1 MEIQIS
7 KRAMRVI
14 VVISVLNAAMLVNTF
29 IAVQRVNDLHT
40 RVTTL
45 SRNVAKLVR
54 QINTSQPS
62 IHSIPVVTSHGGC
75 I

>member
-1 MEIQIS
+1 MEMQIS
-7 KRAMRVI
+7 KRAMRII

-29 IAVQRVNDLHT
+29 VAVQRVNELHT

-54 QINTSQPS
+54 QINTVQPALQS
-62 IHSIPVVTSHGGC
+62 VPVATSHGGC